1 MPLLL
6 AEAAHFDLPG
16 CVNNASWFCK
26 TYDDLQGLNPSHL
39 VFMMIPFWITV
50 IVVSRLAVK
59 PLLHVFEEREKRT
72 SGARAEAAE
81 FETKFNDRLKTY
93 EARIAESRQKASDE
107 RAKIRASAAQEV
119 DKVLTA
125 AREDAAKAVDQVRSA
140 IDAERTKARSELT
153 KQAETLAAE
162 LAGKALGRDVGTA
175 GAGGARSGGGAAR
188 TGAVS

>member
-39 VFMMIPFWITV
+39 VFMLIPFWITV

-72 SGARAEAAE
+72 LGARAEAAE
-81 FETKFNDRLKTY
+81 FETKFNERLKTY
-93 EARIAESRQKASDE
+93 EARIAESRQRASDE
-107 RAKIRASAAQEV
+107 RAKIRAAAAVEV
-119 DKVLTA
+119 DKILTA
-125 AREDAAKAVDQVRSA
+125 AREDAGKAVDQVRTS
-140 IDAERTKARSELT
+140 IEAERVKARAELT
-153 KQAETLAAE
+153 KQAETLASE
-162 LAGKALGRDVGTA
+162 LAAKALGREIGAAA
-175 GAGGARSGGGAAR
+175 GGGARSGGAAR